1 MREEAHDQQRT
12 KMNNLKENLQKDL
25 FLDAESKEKILS
37 FINTSEKIQ
46 RRNNE
51 ETTIKEEGNNTENT
65 PNNSETTVRVKRE
78 TNVKEGEDLQNK
90 SSTKTTREEDK
101 LKKVME
107 DIYISGIHPK
117 PEPLQPLVKF
127 LGQNFLSLENIGLIV
142 ARAGMGKSSICESI
156 LASMHNPECDSL
168 GFKISDEVNTALF
181 FDFERDFHLVEK
193 SNQRM
198 WKRINNPPREGKT
211 AIIIGMR
218 KIYSLEDKKNRIIEL
233 VNLYKPQLIII
244 DGIGD
249 LVLAPNNEEE
259 CAKLYLWLIK
269 LITEN
274 KLSILSTIHPNAG
287 GEKARGHL
295 GSEMIRRCEGSVWV
309 TENIDRTIKTIS
321 TTKERQSEPLKT
333 SFKWDKVQGNNVSC
347 DTITTGI
354 IKKPPL
360 IESLS
365 IDEVYRLKQSF
376 ATGEKGKEEKG
387 KLIGGYTIDK
397 FGEVERK
404 LKDYIKENHPE
415 LNGGTNAIGNLIK
428 DLTNKGHLHK
438 LGNAPNTKYTF
449 TDDKEDKLLNLG
461 RFGDLAHKQLKDH
474 QEAKGEE

>member
-1 MREEAHDQQRT
+1 MREDAHDQQRT

-51 ETTIKEEGNNTENT
+51 ETTIKEEKNNTENT
-65 PNNSETTVRVKRE
+65 PNNSE

-90 SSTKTTREEDK
+90 NSTKTTREEDK

-198 WKRINNPPREGKT
+198 WRRINNPPREGKT
-211 AIIIGMR
+211 AIIVGMR